1 MYLHTVPELAALV
14 RDRRQALGLSQAA
27 VAARIGTS
35 RQWLVAFEGGQPNV
49 ELAPVLRALR
59 LLGLR
64 IAVTSAVATPN
75 GAPSVAPTATGA
87 TLPISRR
94 SRSAAGR
101 GTTSRTPAR
110 TPSAQRAAG
119 AASRAAATGLQ
130 PPSSG
135 GAADG
140 VESVLD
146 RLRPPRPSTPRTDR

>member
-75 GAPSVAPTATGA
+75 GAPATVGAPP
-87 TLPISRR
+87 PIGRR

-101 GTTSRTPAR
+101 GTTSRAPDR

>member
-35 RQWLVAFEGGQPNV
+35 RQWLVAFEGGQSNV

-64 IAVTSAVATPN
+64 IAVTSAATSAGATPH
-75 GAPSVAPTATGA
+75 VAPTAAGA
-87 TLPISRR
+87 PPTIGRR
-94 SRSAAGR
+94 SRSAAGQGASSR
-101 GTTSRTPAR
+101 GPDR
-110 TPSAQRAAG
+110 TPSAQRAAR
-119 AASRAAATGLQ
+119 AASRAAGTGLQ
-130 PPSSG
+130 PPSSV
-135 GAADG
+135 GAAGG
-140 VESVLD
+140 VQSVLD